1 MGRSTILA
9 RAAEFRQRST
19 SLSDKGLRV
28 KSWEVLR
35 EASDKVGVKSLA
47 AKLNLST
54 ALVYKW
60 CQESPAD
67 DPGASGARNPL
78 DRVKEI
84 FDITADPRIINW
96 LCHECGGFFVEN
108 PRVSPSA
115 AEGHLL
121 GSTQGVVNDF
131 SEMLSAVSRSVEN
144 DGQISPAEAENIR
157 RTWEN
162 LKTAAEEFVTAC
174 ERGLYRDLKRR

>member
-1 MGRSTILA
+1 MD
-9 RAAEFRQRST
+9 AE
-19 SLSDKGLRV
+19 LDKGLCV

-60 CQESPAD
+60 CQESPVD
-67 DPGASGARNPL
+67 DPGGSGARNPL

-96 LCHECGGFFVEN
+96 LAHECGGFFVEN
-108 PRVSPSA
+108 PKVNPQK
-115 AEGHLL
+115 AEGQLL

-144 DGQISPAEAENIR
+144 DGQISPPEAELIR
-157 RTWEN
+157 RKWEN

-174 ERGLYRDLKRR
+174 ERGLYRDMKRR